1 MKINLLIGAALAAL
15 FVWNP
20 YPFQILELKS
30 LDALIMSRG
39 EVQDEAI
46 LLVDIDEEIVKAY
59 GGYPL
64 PRKFYADAIKKTEG
78 VPGITVAFPDKD
90 IHGFD
95 QQFQQALN
103 QFPTVL
109 SFIGSTQTFE
119 QGPHVGTAQLGNG
132 CLLYT
137 SPSPRDS

>member
-1 MKINLLIGAALAAL
+1 MKINLLIAAAFAAL

-30 LDALIMSRG
+30 LDALIMSRDV
-39 EVQDEAI
+39 VQDEAI

-64 PRKFYADAIKKTEG
+64 PRDFYAQAVKRTQG

-90 IHGFD
+90 IHG
-95 QQFQQALN
+95 N
-103 QFPTVL
+103 T
-109 SFIGSTQTFE
+109 
-119 QGPHVGTAQLGNG
+119 
-132 CLLYT
+132 
-137 SPSPRDS
+137 